1 MNIGFSL
8 LTTLGVLVSPVLVSP
23 VLVSPVLV
31 SPVLAQ
37 DGLTDSQA
45 RRPQRTLAETL
56 RRIADSSGITV
67 LAESSLAEKS
77 VEPLGQKASKANI
90 EDLLN
95 GLVKQLP
102 KTVWA
107 KVMLPKPEAG
117 KRYNPDAVAQYVRA
131 QASLFGKAGVSE
143 AGTVEIIG
151 RRLAAADAEPV
162 VQRLKLVPYYV
173 LINTDSVSS
182 RISSALEGVPQLQFG
197 GGNGGDMMGALL
209 KQLGVSSPD
218 QIPSGTYNVQIPGP
232 DGNPTNAQ
240 VTVRNEGGSLS
251 IGVSI
256 GGK

>member
-1 MNIGFSL
+1 MNIGIPTLIAL
-8 LTTLGVLVSPVLVSP
+8 LALA
-23 VLVSPVLV
+23 

-37 DGLTDSQA
+37 NGLTDSRAQ
-45 RRPQRTLAETL
+45 RPQRTVSDTL

-77 VEPLGQKASKANI
+77 VEPLAQKATKDNI
-90 EDLLN
+90 ESVLN

-102 KTVWA
+102 RTVWA

-131 QASLFGKAGVSE
+131 QASLFGKVGASE

-151 RRLAAADAEPV
+151 RRLPAADAEPV

-173 LINTDSVSS
+173 LINTDSVAS

-197 GGNGGDMMGALL
+197 GGKGGDMMGALL
-209 KQLGVSSPD
+209 KQLGVASPD
-218 QIPSGTYNVQIPGP
+218 QIPSGTYTVQIPGP
-232 DGNPTNAQ
+232 DGNPTNAK
-240 VTVRNEGGSLS
+240 VSVRNEGGSLS
-251 IGVSI
+251 IGMAI
-256 GGK
+256 GGN

>member
-1 MNIGFSL
+1 MNIGFPLSTL
-8 LTTLGVLVSPVLVSP
+8 LCVLASPVLVAP
-23 VLVSPVLV
+23 VLVA
-31 SPVLAQ
+31 PVLAQ
-37 DGLTDSQA
+37 DGLTDSRA
-45 RRPQRTLAETL
+45 ERPQRTLTETL

-77 VEPLGQKASKANI
+77 VEPLAQKATKDNI
-90 EDLLN
+90 EGVLN
-95 GLVKQLP
+95 ALVKQLP

-151 RRLAAADAEPV
+151 RRLPTADAEPV

-173 LINTDSVSS
+173 LINTDSVAS

-197 GGNGGDMMGALL
+197 GGGKGGDMMGALL

-232 DGNPTNAQ
+232 DGNPTNAK

-251 IGVSI
+251 IGVAI
-256 GGK
+256 GGN